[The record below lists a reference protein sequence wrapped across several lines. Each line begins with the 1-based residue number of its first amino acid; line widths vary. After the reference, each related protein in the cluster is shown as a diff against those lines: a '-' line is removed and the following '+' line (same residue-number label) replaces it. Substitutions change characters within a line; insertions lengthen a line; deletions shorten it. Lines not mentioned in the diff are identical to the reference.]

1 MKKKIIVI
9 SAIAT
14 AATAIGAQVGGILTK
29 TTDKKENDEE
39 LGCMHRNMLR
49 LADDCRDLNER
60 LKLIET
66 WICSKCNECDMECNL
81 DDLFDDEEDNKDE

>member
-1 MKKKIIVI
+1 MLQLQPYVPL
-9 SAIAT
+9 SLAS
-14 AATAIGAQVGGILTK
+14 
-29 TTDKKENDEE
+29 
-39 LGCMHRNMLR
+39 NMLR

-60 LKLIET
+60 VKLIET